1 MSIQAEAG
9 YSSWILQTAS
19 QMYASSFISHRWVDG
34 RLTTDA
40 ARSSDTGQ
48 EVLSLPSW

>member
-19 QMYASSFISHRWVDG
+19 QMYASSSSVTDGWTG

-48 EVLSLPSW
+48 EVFSLPSW